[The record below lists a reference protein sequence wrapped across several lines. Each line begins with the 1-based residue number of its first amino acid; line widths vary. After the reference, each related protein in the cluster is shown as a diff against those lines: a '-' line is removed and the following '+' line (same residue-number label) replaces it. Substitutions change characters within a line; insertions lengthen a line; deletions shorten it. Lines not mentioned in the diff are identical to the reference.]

1 MTPRR
6 TRAATWIR
14 PLVGVTAPVVAYF
27 AVPLDENPSAVA
39 TGVAV
44 VVTFTGVAALAWA
57 ITGQVR
63 RHLRGEEQL
72 ASLKT
77 LAQLVVL
84 AVVVF
89 ALGYALLDRADPT
102 QIDELDT
109 RVDSLYFTLSTLAT
123 VGFGDISADG
133 QLARTIVTVQ
143 IVFNLVFVAG
153 LVSVLSGRIEQ
164 TARQPRE

>member
-1 MTPRR
+1 
-6 TRAATWIR
+6 
-14 PLVGVTAPVVAYF
+14 
-27 AVPLDENPSAVA
+27 
-39 TGVAV
+39 
-44 VVTFTGVAALAWA
+44 
-57 ITGQVR
+57 
-63 RHLRGEEQL
+63 
-72 ASLKT
+72 
-77 LAQLVVL
+77 
-84 AVVVF
+84 
-89 ALGYALLDRADPT
+89 LLDRADPT

>member
-6 TRAATWIR
+6 PRAAAWIR
-14 PLVGVTAPVVAYF
+14 PLVGVMAPVVAYF

-44 VVTFTGVAALAWA
+44 LVTFAGVGALAWA
-57 ITGQVR
+57 IIGQI
-63 RHLRGEEQL
+63 RHYLGGEGQL
-72 ASLKT
+72 ASMKT

-84 AVVVF
+84 VVVVF
-89 ALGYALLDRADPT
+89 AMGYVLLDRADPT

-109 RVDSLYFTLSTLAT
+109 RVDALYFTLSTLAT

-133 QLARTIVTVQ
+133 QIARTLVAVQ
-143 IVFNLVFVAG
+143 IVFDLVLVAG
-153 LVSVLSGRIEQ
+153 LASILTGRIKQ